1 MCVCVRVCACVCV
14 CVCVCVCQD
23 EGDPATSV
31 EELEKQIEKL
41 SKVNSDVIINGCI
54 KKRYDKICALSLL
67 FNFISIFL
75 LFFFSIK
82 CV

>member
-1 MCVCVRVCACVCV
+1 M

-41 SKVNSDVIINGCI
+41 SKVNSDVIIYGCI
-54 KKRYDKICALSLL
+54 KKLKK
-67 FNFISIFL
+67 FW
-75 LFFFSIK
+75 
-82 CV
+82 